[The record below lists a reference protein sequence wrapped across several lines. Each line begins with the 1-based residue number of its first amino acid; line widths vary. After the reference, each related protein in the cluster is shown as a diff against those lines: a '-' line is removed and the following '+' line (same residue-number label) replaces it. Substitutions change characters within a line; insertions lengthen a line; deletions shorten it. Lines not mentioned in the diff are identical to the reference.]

1 MSIQSVEQLGFSFF
15 ARPVVV
21 QAIGEQVSSDA
32 GLVPIRQFD
41 EKLGYTAGFAAQL
54 RDTRV
59 GGTHQIVEMVRQRVF
74 GILAGY
80 EDQND
85 HDLLRSDGIFKLLAG
100 RSPDGDD
107 LASQPTLSRLENNV
121 RPADLLRLEEWFLER
136 FVDSF
141 DAPPT
146 ELTLDVDVFDD
157 PTHGAQQLT
166 FFHGYYGQYQYF
178 VRVITCAEN
187 DLVLFPVLLHGTAHA
202 TLGFPDDLERV
213 VTRLRQ
219 QWPDLRIHVRADSG
233 YATPAFYEV
242 CERLRIDYTVGYPVN
257 CVVQRKSQETLE
269 NAVAAWET
277 TGRPQRLFTAFEYQ
291 AQEWPQPRWMV
302 VKCEAHA
309 AGTNRRAV
317 LSNRP
322 GGRVVPQGVYE
333 AYADRGESENRNK
346 ELKCELKADRL
357 SDHRY
362 LANAFRLM
370 MHTLAH
376 NLLVR
381 LRRLVARPPQP
392 RRVEPELPLEARPE
406 RQKRDYH
413 NDRRQA
419 DPLGEGHACT
429 WRTRL
434 IKVAARIVTSVRRIR
449 VLVSQTWPF
458 WDDYVAVSQAVLKFC
473 GLIADGGLAL
483 DSG

>member
-1 MSIQSVEQLGFSFF
+1 
-15 ARPVVV
+15 
-21 QAIGEQVSSDA
+21 
-32 GLVPIRQFD
+32 
-41 EKLGYTAGFAAQL
+41 
-54 RDTRV
+54 
-59 GGTHQIVEMVRQRVF
+59 
-74 GILAGY
+74 
-80 EDQND
+80 
-85 HDLLRSDGIFKLLAG
+85 
-100 RSPDGDD
+100 
-107 LASQPTLSRLENNV
+107 
-121 RPADLLRLEEWFLER
+121 
-136 FVDSF
+136 
-141 DAPPT
+141 
-146 ELTLDVDVFDD
+146 
-157 PTHGAQQLT
+157 
-166 FFHGYYGQYQYF
+166 
-178 VRVITCAEN
+178 
-187 DLVLFPVLLHGTAHA
+187 LVLFPVLLHGTAAA
-202 TLGFPDDLERV
+202 TLGIADELQRV

-219 QWPDLRIHVRADSG
+219 QWPDVRIHVRADSG
-233 YATPAFYEV
+233 YAAPAFYEA
-242 CERLRIDYTVGYPVN
+242 CERLQIDYTVGFPVN
-257 CVVQRKSQETLE
+257 QVVQRMSQETLE
-269 NAVAAWET
+269 KAVAQWEA
-277 TGRPQRLFTAFEYQ
+277 TGRPQRLFEACEYQ
-291 AQEWPQPRWMV
+291 AKDWPQPRWMV

-309 AGTNRRAV
+309 AGTYRRAV

-322 GGRVVPQGVYE
+322 GGRVVPQGVYD

-362 LANAFRLM
+362 MANAFRLM

-381 LRRLVARPPQP
+381 LRRLVARPPEP
-392 RRVEPELPLEARPE
+392 RRTESELPLEARPE

-449 VLVSQTWPF
+449 VLVSRSWPF

-473 GLIADGGLAL
+473 GLADDGDLAL